1 MSEYNLKILNISS
14 MEKLSSTPNNNGFG
28 FMKTRGEP
36 QEATKRPPLGTTPK
50 PKLTEQEKEN
60 QKIVKLMMKQYKD
73 EERQKRRSVAKE
85 QRANRKEEKE
95 HAKEEKKKAKRAA
108 SEAKQQAGKYAGLS
122 QEEID
127 AIKAQKKEERRIK
140 AEKLQQQLEK
150 ESKAGTKMLYELPVA
165 EHADSVTFVKFEE
178 YDNKD
183 GTSLKQES
191 ENGVFRKETSG
202 QRYHVIIQSRDY
214 IFDQQYT
221 GIFINGDQKSGGVRH
236 FAQKPN
242 GESRKLDELDTI
254 DGVKVDQSQL
264 GKIVFTFAGGKV
276 ETVKAK

>member
-1 MSEYNLKILNISS
+1 
-14 MEKLSSTPNNNGFG
+14 
-28 FMKTRGEP
+28 
-36 QEATKRPPLGTTPK
+36 
-50 PKLTEQEKEN
+50 
-60 QKIVKLMMKQYKD
+60 MMRQYKD

-85 QRANRKEEKE
+85 QRATRKEERE

-108 SEAKQQAGKYAGLS
+108 SEARQQSNPKYAGLS

-127 AIKAQKKEERRIK
+127 AIKAQKKKERKIK

-150 ESKAGTKMLYELPVA
+150 ESKAGTKMLYEIPVSD
-165 EHADSVTFVKFEE
+165 HADSVTFVKFEE
-178 YDNKD
+178 YNNKD

-202 QRYHVIIQSRDY
+202 QKYHVIIQSRDY

-236 FAQKPN
+236 FAMKPN
-242 GESRKLDELDTI
+242 GESRKLDEMDTI

-264 GKIVFTFAGGKV
+264 GKIMFTFAGGKV